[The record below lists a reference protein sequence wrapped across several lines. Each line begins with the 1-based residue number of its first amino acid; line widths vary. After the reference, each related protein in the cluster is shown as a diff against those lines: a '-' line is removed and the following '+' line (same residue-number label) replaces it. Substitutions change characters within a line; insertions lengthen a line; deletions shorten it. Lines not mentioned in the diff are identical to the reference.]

1 MSVKIKG
8 DEIKTKQAKN
18 KFIKK
23 RTQININ
30 SCSKNK
36 KNDFKNRTKRNKNHL
51 ANILVDVVLQK
62 QKFKNKI
69 KVTNNCNVRQFYRI
83 NGRNPSD
90 ELRK

>member
-36 KNDFKNRTKRNKNHL
+36 KKR
-51 ANILVDVVLQK
+51 LQK
-62 QKFKNKI
+62 QNEKK
-69 KVTNNCNVRQFYRI
+69 
-83 NGRNPSD
+83 
-90 ELRK
+90 